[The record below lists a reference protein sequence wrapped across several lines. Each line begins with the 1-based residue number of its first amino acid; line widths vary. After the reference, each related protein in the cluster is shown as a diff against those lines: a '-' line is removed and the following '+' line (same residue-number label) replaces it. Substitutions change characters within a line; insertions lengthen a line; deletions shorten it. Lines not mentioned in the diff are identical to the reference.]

1 MVQTLARVI
10 DAKDAYTGDHAGR
23 ARNKAHALADEL
35 HMPEQMTKYVEYAAL
50 LHYIGK
56 IGIDGGIL
64 SKPGRLTEAE
74 YAEIKKHPAIGYQIL
89 SPIHF
94 LGPVAQMV
102 LYHQEWYNGMGYP
115 EGLKGEEIPLGAR
128 IVATIDAWDAM
139 MSDRPY
145 RKALS
150 REIGI
155 SELTKGAGKQFDPL
169 VVEAFLK
176 LESKEWKDQGKVTE
190 DKQ

>member
-1 MVQTLARVI
+1 
-10 DAKDAYTGDHAGR
+10 
-23 ARNKAHALADEL
+23 
-35 HMPEQMTKYVEYAAL
+35 
-50 LHYIGK
+50 
-56 IGIDGGIL
+56 
-64 SKPGRLTEAE
+64 
-74 YAEIKKHPAIGYQIL
+74 
-89 SPIHF
+89 
-94 LGPVAQMV
+94 MV

-155 SELTKGAGKQFDPL
+155 SELEKGAGRQFDPQ

-176 LESKEWKDQGKVTE
+176 LERREWQ
-190 DKQ
+190 DKPSA

>member
-1 MVQTLARVI
+1 
-10 DAKDAYTGDHAGR
+10 
-23 ARNKAHALADEL
+23 
-35 HMPEQMTKYVEYAAL
+35 
-50 LHYIGK
+50 
-56 IGIDGGIL
+56 
-64 SKPGRLTEAE
+64 
-74 YAEIKKHPAIGYQIL
+74 
-89 SPIHF
+89 
-94 LGPVAQMV
+94 
-102 LYHQEWYNGMGYP
+102 
-115 EGLKGEEIPLGAR
+115 
-128 IVATIDAWDAM
+128 VATIDAWDAM